1 MTQPAPPAPP
11 ARPAWTR
18 AVPPLLAAALVGGL
32 GWALLRPADQAAGGP
47 LVGQTAPAF
56 RLTGLD
62 GQPVALADYRGR
74 PVVLN
79 FWASWCGPCREEAPL
94 FAKLAARPD
103 APALVGIL
111 FNETRPQ
118 DARDFARQ
126 YGLTYPNLQDPGVA
140 TAIAYQVTGIPRTV
154 FIDAQGVVRHIDQ
167 GGLDTARFNAGLAK
181 IGVPGL

>member
-1 MTQPAPPAPP
+1 MTPPVPPAPS

-18 AVPPLLAAALVGGL
+18 ALPPLLAAALVGGL
-32 GWALLRPADQAAGGP
+32 GWALLRPAGHAAGGP
-47 LVGQTAPAF
+47 LVGHPAPTF
-56 RLTGLD
+56 KLTGLD

-94 FAKLAARPD
+94 FAKLAARPGG
-103 APALVGIL
+103 PALVGIL
-111 FNETRPQ
+111 FHETKPQ
-118 DARDFARQ
+118 NARDFARQ
-126 YGLTYPNLQDPGVA
+126 YGLTYPHLEDPGVA
-140 TAIAYQVTGIPRTV
+140 TAIAYQVTGIPHTV

-167 GGLDTARFNAGLAK
+167 GGLDPARLNAGLSK

>member
-1 MTQPAPPAPP
+1 MTEPAPASP

-18 AVPPLLAAALVGGL
+18 ALPPLLAAALVGGL
-32 GWALLRPADQAAGGP
+32 GWTLLKPAGNAANGP
-47 LVGQTAPAF
+47 LVGKPAPQF
-56 RLTGLD
+56 NLTGLD

-94 FAKLAARPD
+94 FAKLAAHPG
-103 APALVGIL
+103 APAVLGIL
-111 FNETRPQ
+111 FNETKPQ
-118 DARDFARQ
+118 NARDFARQ

-167 GGLDTARFNAGLAK
+167 GGLDTARLNAGLSK